1 MSENGDGC
9 YTFTLEEV
17 YRHNFCVTIICTIQ
31 TCTVVIR
38 REKKKNL
45 CENDG
50 SSITIVH
57 MIKFYNRERD
67 YFNLR
72 NNYSSRII
80 TFCNEDAIE

>member
-1 MSENGDGC
+1 MGMVAIYSLLRKYIGI
-9 YTFTLEEV
+9 TFV
-17 YRHNFCVTIICTIQ
+17 SIIFTIQ
-31 TCTVVIR
+31 TCTVVIC
-38 REKKKNL
+38 REKKMMNL

-50 SSITIVH
+50 LSIIIVY

>member
-1 MSENGDGC
+1 M
-9 YTFTLEEV
+9 
-17 YRHNFCVTIICTIQ
+17 
-31 TCTVVIR
+31 IR

>member
-1 MSENGDGC
+1 MVAIYSLLRKYIGI
-9 YTFTLEEV
+9 TFV
-17 YRHNFCVTIICTIQ
+17 SIIFTIQ
-31 TCTVVIR
+31 TCTVVIC
-38 REKKKNL
+38 REKKMMNL

-50 SSITIVH
+50 LSIIIVH